1 LLRHEI
7 FTNPE
12 PSNLMTLLRD
22 WFSSAGLEVARLSTC
37 NSLSVILRLTMA
49 GAGVSLLPTA
59 ILPRRGGGLR
69 VLRAQPQLG
78 RPRLFG
84 AYQLDKA
91 GRTVDAVLE
100 TARQVISRSS
110 WIG

>member
-1 LLRHEI
+1 
-7 FTNPE
+7 
-12 PSNLMTLLRD
+12 
-22 WFSSAGLEVARLSTC
+22 
-37 NSLSVILRLTMA
+37 VILRLTMA

-59 ILPRRGGGLR
+59 ILPRRSGAGGLR
-69 VLRAQPQLG
+69 ILRAQPQLG

-84 AYQLDKA
+84 AYQFDRA

-110 WIG
+110 WIGSL